1 MQDFA
6 GKVAVITGAASG
18 IGLALTEKCLD
29 EGMQVVMADIEEQ
42 VLDKAAEKLR
52 ERGHNSILAV
62 PTDVAVLEQIEA
74 LCQKTIDQFGEVH
87 LLFNNA
93 GVGGGGNSWQAT
105 NKDWEWVM
113 GVNLFS
119 VIHGLRVFVPQMI
132 SQGNSCHIVNTASVA
147 GLLDGV
153 ANASYAVTKH
163 GVVALTEILFR
174 DLGQE
179 NVPISCSVLCPGIIN
194 TNILTSHR
202 NRPADLTNQQ
212 PDPSPSAEQENARSQ
227 FAALMQQGMPTS
239 QVADIVFKG
248 IREETLYIQTHDSFN
263 QAILDRAQNI
273 TTATNPPLRNLT
285 PDE

>member
-18 IGLALTEKCLD
+18 IGLALTEKCLN
-29 EGMQVVMADIEEQ
+29 EGMQVVMADIEAQ

-52 ERGHNSILAV
+52 EQGHNSILTI

-105 NKDWEWVM
+105 SKDWEWVM

-132 SQGNSCHIVNTASVA
+132 AQGNSCHIVNTASVA

-153 ANASYAVTKH
+153 TNASYAVTKH
-163 GVVALTEILFR
+163 AVVALTEILFR
-174 DLGQE
+174 DLAQE
-179 NVPISCSVLCPGIIN
+179 NLPIGCSVLCPGIIN
-194 TNILTSHR
+194 TNILTSQR
-202 NRPADLTNQQ
+202 NRPADLVNQQ
-212 PDPSPSAEQENARSQ
+212 PDVAPNAEQESARSQ

-273 TTATNPPLRNLT
+273 TTATNPPIRG
-285 PDE
+285 PFV